1 MAREAAEAAVS
12 ASYDCEVADTK
23 TRLVEDVAVV
33 CRDYV
38 SESWGVAMDRADFPA
53 DSELKRLENI
63 FFPED
68 IQKTTNTVSPVGE
81 PLTIQALPPNSEVSK
96 RLGVDKEVQPS
107 AKASLSEDALTI
119 RDVVSKAKDA
129 ELKSQADPKDPPPA
143 KT

>member
-96 RLGVDKEVQPS
+96 GAGVDKEVQPS
-107 AKASLSEDALTI
+107 TKANLSEDALTI

>member
-38 SESWGVAMDRADFPA
+38 SESWGVAMDGTNVPA
-53 DSELKRLENI
+53 DSELRRLENI

-68 IQKTTNTVSPVGE
+68 IRETTNTVSPVRE

-96 RLGVDKEVQPS
+96 RPGVDKEVQPL
-107 AKASLSEDALTI
+107 AKASLSKDALTI
-119 RDVVSKAKDA
+119 RDVVSKAKDV
-129 ELKSQADPKDPPPA
+129 ELKS
-143 KT
+143 

>member
-1 MAREAAEAAVS
+1 MLFRS
-12 ASYDCEVADTK
+12 
-23 TRLVEDVAVV
+23 DV
-33 CRDYV
+33 
-38 SESWGVAMDRADFPA
+38 PA
-53 DSELKRLENI
+53 DSELRRLENI

-68 IQKTTNTVSPVGE
+68 IRETTNTVSPVRE

-96 RLGVDKEVQPS
+96 GPRVDKEVQPS
-107 AKASLSEDALTI
+107 AKASLFEDALTI